1 MANRAG
7 LPPPPPNHGFQQAP
21 PGMVQ
26 GGPPVN
32 RPQQPQQ
39 PRQPVYQQNFQQGGP
54 IPAYRPD
61 TVINAST
68 RIHDIRPE
76 KTESESFC
84 KKQLTSYEVFTLLPN
99 NEDDGKDSKGS
110 KGNKDS
116 KSSKDKK
123 KDKDDSKSKKRERW
137 AKVTI
142 NQESYPTENIIKT
155 IQKLDAG
162 KLSIAEKKAKL
173 FPNQSMQVT
182 NILDNK
188 IMTEREGQFF
198 EWVLAQLHREESTN
212 SKTGNKETTSMTIY
226 LKRAP
231 LAHID
236 AIQLYRER
244 QERMRMQAFQR
255 QQQQQAQIFQQQ
267 QHQAAMQQ
275 QQQQQQQMGGGQ
287 YIPQNNKGNV
297 QQQQQQQ
304 QKGGPWAQPIKNKNA
319 PGGVKIIQE
328 HRPGTPHKSPKG
340 KAAGTKV
347 HMNDSDDYSSG
358 SNSETESDYDSE
370 FSHYD
375 SEGGTPHTS
384 ASSRSGGRK
393 YPRSHRPLQRSR
405 ERRRGSHY
413 DRGEDFVMIDSPSRR
428 RSLSYAPDVPHPN
441 RPLGGARVNS
451 YGQPSPG
458 IASPNFDTDA
468 FAAGVVAAA
477 RAAIAQPAIIQQP
490 AAQYTAA
497 PPQRMISNVERA
509 ANDDARLRE
518 AEDIM
523 RQDALRDALAR
534 ESLAREALARRED
547 AAARISR
554 PYGRDLRNE
563 DFRNEGGRGYAL
575 PLPRRYLDEDRGERL
590 YRDPPMSPSVSSMS
604 SAPLSPLP
612 RESGRSGRYSPEP
625 RRRSPEYDYRSR
637 SGMQRI
643 PLEEDRGFDYP
654 RNPFRPLREPRPY

>member
-1 MANRAG
+1 
-7 LPPPPPNHGFQQAP
+7 
-21 PGMVQ
+21 MVQ
-26 GGPPVN
+26 GGPPMN

-54 IPAYRPD
+54 VPAYRPD

-84 KKQLTSYEVFTLLPN
+84 KKQLTTYEVFTLLPN
-99 NEDDGKDSKGS
+99 NDDDGKDSKGS

-116 KSSKDKK
+116 KGSKDKK

-155 IQKLDAG
+155 IQKLDAD

-182 NILDNK
+182 SILDDK

-198 EWVLAQLHREESTN
+198 EWVLAQLHREQSTN

-231 LAHID
+231 LPHID

-255 QQQQQAQIFQQQ
+255 QQHQQAQVFQQQ

-275 QQQQQQQMGGGQ
+275 QQQQMAAGQ
-287 YIPQNNKGNV
+287 YMHQNNKGV

-319 PGGVKIIQE
+319 PGGVKIVQE

-347 HMNDSDDYSSG
+347 RMDDSEGHSSG

-384 ASSRSGGRK
+384 ASSHSGGRK
-393 YPRSHRPLQRSR
+393 YPRSHRPIQRSR
-405 ERRRGSHY
+405 ERRRGNY
-413 DRGEDFVMIDSPSRR
+413 DRGEDFIMIDHPNRR
-428 RSLSYAPDVPHPN
+428 RSLSYAPDSPRPDRPH
-441 RPLGGARVNS
+441 GARVNG
-451 YGQPSPG
+451 YGQPNPG
-458 IASPNFDTDA
+458 IASPGIDA
-468 FAAGVVAAA
+468 ETLAMCVAAA
-477 RAAIAQPAIIQQP
+477 TRAAISQPAILQQP
-490 AAQYTAA
+490 VAQYAA
-497 PPQRMISNVERA
+497 PPPQPMISNVQRA
-509 ANDDARLRE
+509 AIEDARMRD

-523 RQDALRDALAR
+523 RQDAMR
-534 ESLAREALARRED
+534 EILSRED
-547 AAARISR
+547 AAREIQARDDAARISR
-554 PYGRDLRNE
+554 APYER

-575 PLPRRYLDEDRGERL
+575 PARRYLDEDRGERL

-612 RESGRSGRYSPEP
+612 REYGRSGRYSPEP
-625 RRRSPEYDYRSR
+625 RRRSPEYDYNPR
-637 SGMQRI
+637 SGMRRA
-643 PLEEDRGFDYP
+643 PREEDRELEYP
-654 RNPFRPLREPRPY
+654 RNPFQPRRESRPY